1 MARIDVQRRA
11 IERGSLIKAHHFE
24 KDRRKI
30 TQPVG
35 RPGLQIERGLVV
47 DRSFGQIAPGRESLA
62 ERSMKLPL
70 SQVIGCGGEGHRH
83 QNPPSGRF

>member
-11 IERGSLIKAHHFE
+11 IKCGSLIKAHHFE

-30 TQPVG
+30 TKPVG
-35 RPGLQIERGLVV
+35 RPGLQIERGLIVN
-47 DRSFGQIAPGRESLA
+47 RGFGQIALGLQSLT
-62 ERSMKLPL
+62 ECSMKLPL
-70 SQVIGCGGEGHRH
+70 SQVVGCVGLGHRH